1 MPGVKRK
8 SDHDGLGLCSTL
20 IGENPSIIGDSSSK
34 KRKSHGSNDITS
46 DVLLDKSILMT
57 SLKDAGYIV
66 KNGDC
71 PNVLKE
77 DQAIFLKKFIRDITT
92 QSDYPEN
99 IEKIKE
105 TLGQWL
111 DDEVFLVKCLN
122 PTDTSVTCSTARSSK
137 QDSLIRLLL
146 NVDDI
151 QPILLTFL
159 LEKLAETSIVQEG
172 AEETQ
177 SQNIPRLILSS
188 MRWLDKMVDGE
199 TITEKMTE
207 ILTVTSRYQ
216 QVEVI
221 SALPEILPSQY
232 HNNIAPHLQDMLK
245 EHNALVSTIVDCLG
259 NLKLNPD
266 QVAKTKTVLIDNMSG
281 AKFQLSD
288 LPVVVEFLLASISKK
303 EECLSLVGDLRENLE
318 LTAKTR
324 PSQRVGPSSAKQKDT
339 RDNDCKKSIE
349 CIIMDKFYISML
361 TDKKMFDAWYLALAA
376 VKDAEEM
383 KPLDFLIMVEM
394 CRNKQRRKMVEGLL
408 KNMIKKAILTEEL
421 IVVAFEKH
429 PAVLKQRMTTVT
441 DIADFLITSPDKTVS
456 EGPGKQIYVSAFIT
470 LGEMCMGVYFF
481 EKSLSFQ
488 SPFYALFYEIL
499 KLPEILAQ
507 N

>member
-1 MPGVKRK
+1 MPGMKRK
-8 SDHDGLGLCSTL
+8 SDLDGLGLCSTL

-92 QSDYPEN
+92 QSDYPES

-266 QVAKTKTVLIDNMSG
+266 QVANTKTFLIDNISG
-281 AKFQLSD
+281 SKFQLSV
-288 LPVVVEFLLASISKK
+288 LPVVVEFLLASLPFHQQ
-303 EECLSLVGDLRENLE
+303 ER
-318 LTAKTR
+318 
-324 PSQRVGPSSAKQKDT
+324 
-339 RDNDCKKSIE
+339 
-349 CIIMDKFYISML
+349 
-361 TDKKMFDAWYLALAA
+361 
-376 VKDAEEM
+376 
-383 KPLDFLIMVEM
+383 
-394 CRNKQRRKMVEGLL
+394 
-408 KNMIKKAILTEEL
+408 
-421 IVVAFEKH
+421 
-429 PAVLKQRMTTVT
+429 RMT
-441 DIADFLITSPDKTVS
+441 
-456 EGPGKQIYVSAFIT
+456 
-470 LGEMCMGVYFF
+470 
-481 EKSLSFQ
+481 LSCW
-488 SPFYALFYEIL
+488 
-499 KLPEILAQ
+499 
-507 N
+507 